1 MSGLEIAIASAGYR
15 GRNVLTDVAVS
26 SIAPGSLVAVIGPN
40 AAGKST
46 LLKAIAGLVQA
57 EGRVTLDGA
66 DLLQQRLGDRV
77 RNVAYLPQSLP
88 QATPLVAYEAVFSAV
103 RATRPELSKAGAEA
117 AVERVF
123 NELGIRD
130 IALRPLTEMSGGQRQ
145 MIGLAQL
152 MARAPRLMLLDEPTS
167 ALDLHWQMD
176 VIEAVRAATRHD
188 GAIALIAVH
197 DINLAIRACDAVIVI
212 ADGRVLADGA
222 PAEVLNPAI
231 LRAAY
236 GVEARIERCSRGT
249 PFILI
254 DGASTLAAQERTHA
268 EV

>member
-1 MSGLEIAIASAGYR
+1 MTGLEIDIASAGYR
-15 GRNVLTDVAVS
+15 ARNVLTD
-26 SIAPGSLVAVIGPN
+26 IALSPIPPGSLVAVIGPN

-46 LLKAIAGLVQA
+46 LLKAIAGLVRAQGSA
-57 EGRVTLDGA
+57 RLDGE
-66 DLLQQRLGDRV
+66 DLLRQRLGDRV

-88 QATPLVAYEAVFSAV
+88 QPTPLVAYEAVFSAV

-123 NELGIRD
+123 TDLGLRD
-130 IALRPLTEMSGGQRQ
+130 IALRPLAEMSGGQRQ

-176 VIEAVRAATRHD
+176 VIEAVRTATRRD
-188 GAIALIAVH
+188 GAIALLAIH
-197 DINLAIRACDAVIVI
+197 DINLAIRACDSVVVI
-212 ADGRVLADGA
+212 ADGRLLADGP
-222 PAEVLNPAI
+222 PAEVLDAGI

-254 DGASTLAAQERTHA
+254 DGAVEGAAQGNRHA
-268 EV
+268 HV